1 MRVQLGTQRVE
12 SVLSSH
18 VGPKGTEL
26 KSSALVAS
34 ALTPEPSYQP
44 LHFHKTQMRT
54 DVVTAAFTKVIV
66 GTEDSGQLKQNN
78 HGAGSPHPSPLS
90 LVEKPLGHIPKV
102 NQPQGLPLMWPL
114 PPLEAHYRGQLSKY

>member
-66 GTEDSGQLKQNN
+66 GTEETLASSSKTIMALAVLTLLPSALWKN
-78 HGAGSPHPSPLS
+78 H
-90 LVEKPLGHIPKV
+90 
-102 NQPQGLPLMWPL
+102 
-114 PPLEAHYRGQLSKY
+114 